1 MAEKVFS
8 SAEWIWIHGEN
19 KSDEYAEFIFDFDG
33 TCDGQYELLLT
44 ADSNYNVYL
53 NNKLV
58 GFGQPADY
66 PTYKI
71 YDKFPLSNVV
81 EGKNSIKIVVW
92 YYGADTQT
100 YLKDDAGAIF
110 ELQKDGETIYASS
123 EKTLGR
129 LCTEYQNYR
138 NKNITVQ
145 LGLGYKYIAGAV
157 NDLPYHESVVREKGR
172 NFTLRATERVVL
184 QERVPVD
191 IVRREDCWLID
202 MHEETVGF
210 LDLDI
215 ESDCDALVTVAYGE
229 HLTKNGNV
237 QRIMG
242 RNADFSADIQVKK
255 GRTVYTNYFRRFA
268 GRYLQVFTDAELK
281 INYIGLRPT
290 EYPLMANKPQ
300 FQSELR
306 NRIYNT
312 SAKTLL
318 CCMHEHYEDCP
329 WREQALYQIDSRN
342 EMLCTYYGFNDYKFA
357 RSNLVL
363 MAQGMR
369 PDGLFTIC
377 FPAGKDF
384 PIPSFSMIYPVE
396 IYEYIQ
402 HSGDESVLAECF
414 EAMETAMN
422 TFIKRIDA
430 EKNLIADFP
439 YPYWNFYEWSQGSS
453 NEDQIF
459 RTADMYYPKKYSLLL
474 NVEFLFVLPYY
485 KKLCEMYGKPC
496 AFDDSAMRKAV
507 VDTFYV
513 QERGLF
519 KATDIDE
526 PYFTTLGN
534 SYAILVGLGGK
545 EIAEKLIE
553 GKGIVPIT
561 LSMNIYFYDALL
573 MLDKNYKDFII
584 QDIDKKYKRMLE
596 LGATTF
602 WETELGALDQGHTGS
617 LCHGWA
623 AMPIYYYTLLN
634 GEEYF
639 NGQL

>member
-1 MAEKVFS
+1 MERKVFS
-8 SAEWIWIHGEN
+8 RAKWIWIHGEN
-19 KSDEYAEFIFDFDG
+19 RSDEYAEFVFDFDG
-33 TCDGQYELLLT
+33 ALNSKYSFFIT

-53 NNKLV
+53 NGVLI
-58 GFGQPADY
+58 GFGQPTDY
-66 PTYKI
+66 PHYKI
-71 YDKFPLSNVV
+71 YDEFSLADVK
-81 EGKNSIKIVVW
+81 EGKNQIKIVVW
-92 YYGADTQT
+92 YYGDDTQT
-100 YLKDDAGAIF
+100 YIKDDAGAIF
-110 ELQKDGETIYASS
+110 ELRKGDKLIYASS
-123 EKTLGR
+123 EKTLSR
-129 LCTEYQNYR
+129 LCTEYENYR

-145 LGLGYKYIAGAV
+145 LGLGYKYIAGEK
-157 NDLPYHESVVREKGR
+157 NTLPYTESVVREKSR
-172 NFTLRATERVVL
+172 NFHLRATEKVAL
-184 QERVPVD
+184 KERVPVE
-191 IVRREDCWLID
+191 IIRRKDCWLVD

-215 ESDCDALVTVAYGE
+215 ESDKDALITVAYGE
-229 HLTKNGNV
+229 YLMEDGNV
-237 QRIMG
+237 LRCMA
-242 RNADFSADIQVKK
+242 READFSADIQVEK

-281 INYIGLRPT
+281 IHYVGLRPT
-290 EYPLMANKPQ
+290 EYPLQANEPQ

-306 NRIYNT
+306 NRIYKT
-312 SAKTLL
+312 SVKTLL
-318 CCMHEHYEDCP
+318 SCMHEHFEDCP
-329 WREQALYQIDSRN
+329 WREQALYQIDARN
-342 EMLCTYYGFNDYKFA
+342 EMLCAYKAFGDA
-357 RSNLVL
+357 KFSRANLVL
-363 MAQGMR
+363 MAQGVR

-402 HSGDESVLAECF
+402 YSGDKSVLDETF
-414 EAMETAMN
+414 SAMETAMN
-422 TFIKRIDA
+422 TFIKRIDR

-474 NVEFLFVLPYY
+474 NVEFLFVLDYY
-485 KKLCEMYGKPC
+485 KKLCQMYGKPF
-496 AFDDSAMRKAV
+496 AFDDSAIRKAII
-507 VDTFYV
+507 DTFYV
-513 QERGLF
+513 PEKGLF

-526 PYFTTLGN
+526 PYFTALGN

-545 EIAEKLIE
+545 EIAEKLIAGE
-553 GKGIVPIT
+553 GIVPIT

-573 MLDKNYKDFII
+573 KLDKNYKDFII
-584 QDIDKKYKRMLE
+584 ADIDRKYNRMLD

-602 WETELGALDQGHTGS
+602 WETEKGMEDQGHTGS

-639 NGQL
+639 NGKL

>member
-1 MAEKVFS
+1 MKKEVFS
-8 SAEWIWIHGEN
+8 QAKWIWIHGEN
-19 KSDEYAEFIFDFDG
+19 KPDEYAEFIFDFDG
-33 TCDGQYELLLT
+33 VQNSEYSFCVT

-53 NNKLV
+53 NGELI
-58 GFGQPADY
+58 GFGQPTDY
-66 PTYKI
+66 PHYKI
-71 YDKFPLSNVV
+71 YDKFILSNVK
-81 EGKNSIKIVVW
+81 EGKNQIKVVAW
-92 YYGADTQT
+92 YYGEDTQT
-100 YLKDDAGAIF
+100 YIVDDAGAIF
-110 ELQKDGETIYASS
+110 ELSKDGETIYASS

-129 LCTEYQNYR
+129 LCTEYENYR
-138 NKNITVQ
+138 RKNITVQ
-145 LGLGYKYIAGAV
+145 LGLGYKYLAGAQ
-157 NDLPYHESVVREKGR
+157 NTLPYAESVVREKGR
-172 NFTLRATERVVL
+172 NFAQRATEQLVL
-184 QERVPVD
+184 KERVPVE
-191 IVRREDCWLID
+191 IIRREDCWLID

-215 ESDCDALVTVAYGE
+215 ESDRDALVTVAYGE
-229 HLTKNGNV
+229 YLLENGNV
-237 QRIMG
+237 LRRMG
-242 RNADFSADIQVKK
+242 RGADFSADIAVKQ
-255 GRTVYTNYFRRFA
+255 GRTVYTNTFRRFA

-281 INYIGLRPT
+281 INYMGLRPT
-290 EYPLMANKPQ
+290 EYPLTVKTPQ

-318 CCMHEHYEDCP
+318 SCMHEHYEDCP
-329 WREQALYQIDSRN
+329 WREQALYQIDGRN
-342 EMLCTYYGFNDYKFA
+342 EMLCTYYGFGDYKFA

-363 MAQGMR
+363 MSKGLR
-369 PDGLFTIC
+369 SDGLFTIC
-377 FPAGKDF
+377 FPSGKDF

-402 HSGDESVLAECF
+402 HSGDTSVLAETF
-414 EAMETAMN
+414 DAMETAIN
-422 TFIKRIDA
+422 TFIKRIDK
-430 EKNLIADFP
+430 ETNLIADFP

-474 NVEFLFVLPYY
+474 NVELLFVLDYY
-485 KKLCEMYGKPC
+485 KKLCEMHGKKFD
-496 AFDDSAMRKAV
+496 FDDSAMRKAI
-507 VDTFYV
+507 VDTFYI
-513 QERGLF
+513 EEKGLF

-526 PYFTTLGN
+526 PYYTTLGN

-553 GKGIVPIT
+553 GKDIVPVT

-573 MLDKNYKDFII
+573 KLDKNYKDFII
-584 QDIDKKYKRMLE
+584 ADIDKKYKRMLD

-602 WETELGALDQGHTGS
+602 WETEKGCEDQGHTGS

-639 NGQL
+639 NGKL

>member
-1 MAEKVFS
+1 MKEKVFYG
-8 SAEWIWIHGEN
+8 AKWIWIHADN
-19 KSDEYAEFIFDFDG
+19 KPDEYAEFIFDFNGDMDG
-33 TCDGQYELLLT
+33 EYELSLT
-44 ADSNYNVYL
+44 ADSNYNVYV
-53 NNKLV
+53 NEKLV
-58 GFGQPADY
+58 GFGQPTDY
-66 PTYKI
+66 PAYKI
-71 YDKFPLSNVV
+71 YDNFPLTEVQG
-81 EGKNSIKIVVW
+81 GKNTVRIVAW

-100 YLKDDAGAIF
+100 YIKDDAGAIF
-110 ELQKDGETIYASS
+110 ELRKNGEVIYSSS

-129 LCTEYQNYR
+129 LCADYENYR

-145 LGLGYKYIAGAV
+145 LGLGYKYLAGVV

-172 NFTLRATERVVL
+172 NFHLRATERVVL
-184 QERVPVD
+184 KDRVPVK
-191 IVRREDCWLID
+191 IIRREDCWLVD
-202 MHEETVGF
+202 MQEETVGF
-210 LDLDI
+210 LSLDI
-215 ESDCDALVTVAYGE
+215 ESDRDALITVAYGE
-229 HLTKNGNV
+229 YLREDGNV
-237 QRIMG
+237 QRLMG
-242 RNADFSADIQVKK
+242 RKADFSADIQVKQ
-255 GRTVYTNYFRRFA
+255 GRTVYTNTFRRFA
-268 GRYLQVFTDAELK
+268 GRYLQIFTDAELTVH
-281 INYIGLRPT
+281 YAGLCPT
-290 EYPLMANKPQ
+290 EYPLTANKPQ

-306 NRIYNT
+306 NRIYHT

-318 CCMHEHYEDCP
+318 SCMHEHYEDCP
-329 WREQALYQIDSRN
+329 WREQALYQIDGRN
-342 EMLCTYYGFNDYKFA
+342 EMLCTYYGFNDTKFA

-377 FPAGKDF
+377 FPAGLDF

-402 HSGDESVLAECF
+402 HSGDESVLAETF
-414 EAMETAMN
+414 DAMETVMN
-422 TFIKRIDA
+422 TFIKRID
-430 EKNLIADFP
+430 KDTNLIADFP

-474 NVEFLFVLPYY
+474 NVEFLFVLKYY
-485 KKLCEMYGKPC
+485 KKLCAMHGKP
-496 AFDDSAMRKAV
+496 FDFDESAMRQAI

-513 QERGLF
+513 PEKGLY

-526 PYFTTLGN
+526 PYYTMLGN

-545 EIAEKLIE
+545 EIAEKLID
-553 GKGIVPIT
+553 GKDLVPIT

-573 MLDKNYKDFII
+573 KLDKKYKDFII
-584 QDIDKKYKRMLE
+584 ADIDKKYKRMLDM
-596 LGATTF
+596 GATTF
-602 WETELGALDQGHTGS
+602 WETERGCEDQGHTGS

-639 NGQL
+639 NGKL